1 MATCGVRWRPSGGRG
16 EYEFVPAGSLEGR
29 SISIEVDAAGVV
41 IPAEVRGEHAQG
53 KPRLRKFEANNR
65 TKLHLPALVTAIA
78 RLPEPR
84 REDIT
89 HKVSFPLENKGYVL
103 DEMTF
108 DIVEDDDETVI
119 LRPLRMTIQNSEM
132 VIDLQDRLAL
142 IARDFANADDIGRTN
157 LPLAAAVRKHF
168 ELVQTGINSREI
180 RQAADEALRLQADTF
195 GPSNFGSITVLAE
208 ATANSGL
215 EIEADI
221 YGIEGRTLT
230 RVHIYKERDRLLVK
244 KAKRHYK
251 NLWGKLRCQSCG
263 LEPDTIYG
271 ARGDS
276 CIEAHHLVPIEE
288 LLPDSVTTIADLAM
302 VCASCHRIVHSVKP
316 CLPLEQVKT
325 S

>member
-16 EYEFVPAGSLEGR
+16 EYEFVPAGALEGKA
-29 SISIEVDAAGVV
+29 ISIEVDAVGAI

-65 TKLHLPALVTAIA
+65 KKLHLPPLVTAIA

-84 REDIT
+84 REDLT
-89 HKVSFPLENKGYVL
+89 HKLTFPLENKGYVL

-108 DIVEDDDETVI
+108 DIVEDDDDSVI
-119 LRPLRMTIQNSEM
+119 LRPLRMTVKNSDL

-142 IARDFANADDIGRTN
+142 IARDFANARQIALTN
-157 LPLAAAVRKHF
+157 AKLANAIRDHF
-168 ELVQTGINSREI
+168 ELLKASVNTIEI
-180 RQAADEALRLQADTF
+180 RRAADAVLRLQAEAF
-195 GPSNFGSITVLAE
+195 GPSNFGSITVLSA
-208 ATANSGL
+208 ATAGPIS
-215 EIEADI
+215 ETEADI

-230 RVHIYKERDRLLVK
+230 RVHVYKERDRALVK

-251 NLWGKLRCQSCG
+251 RIWGKLKCQSCG

-271 ARGDS
+271 VRGDS

-288 LLPDSVTTIADLAM
+288 LLPDSITMVGDLAM
-302 VCASCHRIVHSVKP
+302 LCASCHRIVHSVKP
-316 CLPLEQVKT
+316 CLPVDGVT
-325 S
+325 I